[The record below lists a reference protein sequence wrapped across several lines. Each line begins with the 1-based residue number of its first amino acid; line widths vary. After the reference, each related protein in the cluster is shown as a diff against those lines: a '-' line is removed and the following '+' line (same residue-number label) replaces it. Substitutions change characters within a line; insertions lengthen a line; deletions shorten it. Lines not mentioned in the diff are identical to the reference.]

1 MALYV
6 EADPPIDI
14 LRKDTIEFRYD
25 LVPQQNLAD
34 DMEGEFKIHLK
45 YSFLKKKTCSRVFF

>member
-25 LVPQQNLAD
+25 LVPQENLAD
-34 DMEGEFKIHLK
+34 DMEGEFEIHL
-45 YSFLKKKTCSRVFF
+45 T